1 MNLPNWLTVSRI
13 SSVPLLV
20 WILATNQIGSSHGEK
35 ELLASAVVVF
45 AAITDRLDGYLA
57 RKRGQITRMGML
69 LDPLADKLLIV
80 SALIALMQ
88 FNPRLV
94 SAWVV
99 IAVVARELLVT
110 ELRMVGAAEGFTIQ
124 ARDLGKWKMAVQ
136 VVAVIAAI
144 LDHRWPVVHLGWNGF
159 SLLFRIDLIAKIA
172 IWSMVVLSVASAADY
187 FVIFWKKIDQA
198 HKRQDNSS
206 RVVQPRRFNAV
217 EQDTGASNGCRFD
230 ERVRRASTLYPTGTS
245 IDSQE
250 VSIVLNNDSP
260 AVLIFIEDGYED
272 MELMYPKYRLEE
284 AGFKAVVAGPNAR
297 QQYLGKHGY
306 PRLATHRLLSVDES
320 AFVGVICPGGW
331 APDKLRRIDKV
342 KSLVAQFNQ
351 SRKLIAA
358 ICHGGWIPISAGVYG
373 GVRVTGSLGIKDDL
387 INAGAIFEDSPVV
400 S

>member
-20 WILATNQIGSSHGEK
+20 WILGTSHIGSRHGEK

-88 FNPRLV
+88 LNPRLV

-136 VVAVIAAI
+136 VVAVIAAM
-144 LDHRWPVVHLGWNGF
+144 LDHRWPVVHFDWRHLPL
-159 SLLFRIDLIAKIA
+159 SLNIELIAKISL
-172 IWSMVVLSVASAADY
+172 WSMVVLAVVSAADY

-198 HKRQDNSS
+198 HNRPKATAC
-206 RVVQPRRFNAV
+206 VMP
-217 EQDTGASNGCRFD
+217 
-230 ERVRRASTLYPTGTS
+230 VR
-245 IDSQE
+245 
-250 VSIVLNNDSP
+250 N
-260 AVLIFIEDGYED
+260 
-272 MELMYPKYRLEE
+272 PKQLT
-284 AGFKAVVAGPNAR
+284 K
-297 QQYLGKHGY
+297 
-306 PRLATHRLLSVDES
+306 
-320 AFVGVICPGGW
+320 I
-331 APDKLRRIDKV
+331 
-342 KSLVAQFNQ
+342 
-351 SRKLIAA
+351 
-358 ICHGGWIPISAGVYG
+358 
-373 GVRVTGSLGIKDDL
+373 
-387 INAGAIFEDSPVV
+387 
-400 S
+400 

>member
-1 MNLPNWLTVSRI
+1 VNLPNWLTVSRI

-20 WILATNQIGSSHGEK
+20 WILSTHHIGSDHGEK
-35 ELLASAVVVF
+35 ELLASSVVVF

-144 LDHRWPVVHLGWNGF
+144 LDRRWPAVHFDWGRIP
-159 SLLFRIDLIAKIA
+159 LLVNIELVAKLA
-172 IWSMVVLSVASAADY
+172 IWSMVVLSIVSAADY

-198 HKRQDNSS
+198 HKREKPLVCTMPICNSK
-206 RVVQPRRFNAV
+206 
-217 EQDTGASNGCRFD
+217 
-230 ERVRRASTLYPTGTS
+230 
-245 IDSQE
+245 
-250 VSIVLNNDSP
+250 
-260 AVLIFIEDGYED
+260 
-272 MELMYPKYRLEE
+272 EL
-284 AGFKAVVAGPNAR
+284 
-297 QQYLGKHGY
+297 
-306 PRLATHRLLSVDES
+306 T
-320 AFVGVICPGGW
+320 
-331 APDKLRRIDKV
+331 KV
-342 KSLVAQFNQ
+342 
-351 SRKLIAA
+351 
-358 ICHGGWIPISAGVYG
+358 
-373 GVRVTGSLGIKDDL
+373 
-387 INAGAIFEDSPVV
+387 
-400 S
+400 

>member
-20 WILATNQIGSSHGEK
+20 WILGTSHIGSRHGER

-88 FNPRLV
+88 LNPRLV

-144 LDHRWPVVHLGWNGF
+144 LDHRWPAVHF
-159 SLLFRIDLIAKIA
+159 DLE
-172 IWSMVVLSVASAADY
+172 SHSAL
-187 FVIFWKKIDQA
+187 
-198 HKRQDNSS
+198 
-206 RVVQPRRFNAV
+206 
-217 EQDTGASNGCRFD
+217 T
-230 ERVRRASTLYPTGTS
+230 
-245 IDSQE
+245 
-250 VSIVLNNDSP
+250 
-260 AVLIFIEDGYED
+260 
-272 MELMYPKYRLEE
+272 
-284 AGFKAVVAGPNAR
+284 
-297 QQYLGKHGY
+297 QY
-306 PRLATHRLLSVDES
+306 
-320 AFVGVICPGGW
+320 
-331 APDKLRRIDKV
+331 
-342 KSLVAQFNQ
+342 
-351 SRKLIAA
+351 
-358 ICHGGWIPISAGVYG
+358 
-373 GVRVTGSLGIKDDL
+373 
-387 INAGAIFEDSPVV
+387 
-400 S
+400 

>member
-20 WILATNQIGSSHGEK
+20 WILGTSRIGSSHGEK
-35 ELLASAVVVF
+35 ELLASAVVIF

-94 SAWVV
+94 SPWVV

-144 LDHRWPVVHLGWNGF
+144 LDHRWAAVHFDW
-159 SLLFRIDLIAKIA
+159 SRIPLVLNIELVAKLA
-172 IWSMVVLSVASAADY
+172 IWSMVVLSVVSAADY

-198 HKRQDNSS
+198 HKRPKAT
-206 RVVQPRRFNAV
+206 VCVMPV
-217 EQDTGASNGCRFD
+217 H
-230 ERVRRASTLYPTGTS
+230 
-245 IDSQE
+245 
-250 VSIVLNNDSP
+250 SP
-260 AVLIFIEDGYED
+260 KQLTKI
-272 MELMYPKYRLEE
+272 
-284 AGFKAVVAGPNAR
+284 
-297 QQYLGKHGY
+297 
-306 PRLATHRLLSVDES
+306 
-320 AFVGVICPGGW
+320 
-331 APDKLRRIDKV
+331 
-342 KSLVAQFNQ
+342 
-351 SRKLIAA
+351 
-358 ICHGGWIPISAGVYG
+358 
-373 GVRVTGSLGIKDDL
+373 
-387 INAGAIFEDSPVV
+387 
-400 S
+400 

>member
-80 SALIALMQ
+80 SALVALMQ

-159 SLLFRIDLIAKIA
+159 SLLLRIDLIAKIT

-187 FVIFWKKIDQA
+187 FVIFWRKIDQA
-198 HKRQDNSS
+198 HKLQDNSS
-206 RVVQPRRFNAV
+206 RVVQPR
-217 EQDTGASNGCRFD
+217 GS
-230 ERVRRASTLYPTGTS
+230 STMSKIGS
-245 IDSQE
+245 KQ
-250 VSIVLNNDSP
+250 
-260 AVLIFIEDGYED
+260 
-272 MELMYPKYRLEE
+272 RL
-284 AGFKAVVAGPNAR
+284 P
-297 QQYLGKHGY
+297 
-306 PRLATHRLLSVDES
+306 
-320 AFVGVICPGGW
+320 
-331 APDKLRRIDKV
+331 LR
-342 KSLVAQFNQ
+342 
-351 SRKLIAA
+351 
-358 ICHGGWIPISAGVYG
+358 
-373 GVRVTGSLGIKDDL
+373 
-387 INAGAIFEDSPVV
+387 
-400 S
+400 